1 MFFNQTDN
9 SSMQL
14 LSLHNVH
21 FLIHLLRGL
30 RQAVIEDKVESYA
43 RDFFV
48 NWFAQDGV
56 PNWVKNALAECN
68 ISL

>member
-1 MFFNQTDN
+1 
-9 SSMQL
+9 MQL

-48 NWFAQDGV
+48 NWF
-56 PNWVKNALAECN
+56 
-68 ISL
+68 I